1 MINVEDISKSGILK
15 YTVRIWYSTIFDDS
29 CQDTLEI
36 LAKSDESAMT
46 VAKNQIKLHYQS
58 VNPEIKDVSVVSVDF
73 IGTDG
78 YLGGLD

>member
-1 MINVEDISKSGILK
+1 MINVEDISKSDILK
-15 YTVRIWYSTIFDDS
+15 YTIRIWYSTIFDDS

-36 LAKSDESAMT
+36 LAKSDESAMN

-58 VNPEIKDVSVVSVDF
+58 VNPEIKDVSVVSIDF

>member
-1 MINVEDISKSGILK
+1 MINIEDISKSDILK
-15 YTVRIWYSTIFDDS
+15 YTIRIWYSTVFDDT
-29 CQDTLEI
+29 CQNDLYI
-36 LAKSDESAMT
+36 LAKSDESAID
-46 VAKNQIKLHYQS
+46 VAKNQIKLRYQS